1 MKIKFSEIDENL
13 TLKQIFKQNGISLD
27 SEFWL
32 NDIEI
37 ELELIDN

>member
-1 MKIKFSEIDENL
+1 MKINISKIDKDL
-13 TLKQIFKQNGISLD
+13 TLSEIFKQNGISLD